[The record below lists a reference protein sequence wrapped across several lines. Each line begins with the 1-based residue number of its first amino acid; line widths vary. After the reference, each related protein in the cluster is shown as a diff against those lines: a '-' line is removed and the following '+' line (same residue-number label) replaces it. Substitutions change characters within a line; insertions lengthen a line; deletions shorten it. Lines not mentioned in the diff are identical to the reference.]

1 MLTVA
6 LALCQVLLFEQPGC
20 ASCKDS
26 YRELSKYPNLKV
38 GVYDITKDREL
49 AKAYGIIG
57 SPTVIFLKNGQE
69 IGRVFGYM
77 PPMIKSLAEKCS

>member
-6 LALCQVLLFEQPGC
+6 VALCQVLLFEQPGC
-20 ASCKDS
+20 SSCKTS

-38 GVYDITKDREL
+38 EIYDITRDREL
-49 AKAYGIIG
+49 VRTYGIIG
-57 SPTVIFLKNGQE
+57 APTLIFIKNGQE